1 MVRDTSKIWPNSIR
15 RVIHS
20 TCDLFAEPHRRFFSD
35 ANLPSTRETLIF
47 EPTTGPPCD
56 QECVMSIEYPP
67 QDIHARRDTFRI
79 VEHADNV
86 VQLRDDSSAQ
96 TTIAA
101 PVPVDELLIALSPL
115 LDEVDGLRDDEAPH
129 EADNIPVLLE
139 ENARLRKLAV
149 KLSNL
154 LGDLP
159 ERST

>member
-1 MVRDTSKIWPNSIR
+1 MVRDTSKIWPNSFCG
-15 RVIHS
+15 VTHS
-20 TCDLFAEPHRRFFSD
+20 MCDLFAEPHRGFFSD
-35 ANLPSTRETLIF
+35 ANLPSTRESLIC
-47 EPTTGPPCD
+47 EPTTGPPCE

-67 QDIHARRDTFRI
+67 HDSQARRDTFRI
-79 VEHADNV
+79 VEPCDNV
-86 VQLRDDSSAQ
+86 VPLREDNGAPS
-96 TTIAA
+96 TIAA
-101 PVPVDELLIALSPL
+101 PPPVDELLIALSPL

-139 ENARLRKLAV
+139 ENAKLRKLAV